1 MHLGGAGGRVNRAAP
16 WVPAPAIG
24 KPCGRPDAAN
34 NSRGGALLHFGE
46 RVHNKPREETFNHD
60 ATAADGPWLPVPA
73 DPGGEH
79 RLPLRFIGS
88 GSEHFRIWIVNLLFT
103 LVTLG
108 LYNPFAKVRRLRYF
122 HGATEVGGHPLSFH
136 ADPWKMLRGYLLV
149 MLLFA
154 ACGGAGRFSPV
165 AGAVAFCI
173 IAALWPA
180 LWHSS
185 LRFRLANTG
194 WRGLRLHSS
203 RACRTW

>member
-1 MHLGGAGGRVNRAAP
+1 M
-16 WVPAPAIG
+16 
-24 KPCGRPDAAN
+24 
-34 NSRGGALLHFGE
+34 
-46 RVHNKPREETFNHD
+46 
-60 ATAADGPWLPVPA
+60 
-73 DPGGEH
+73 
-79 RLPLRFIGS
+79 
-88 GSEHFRIWIVNLLFT
+88 
-103 LVTLG
+103 
-108 LYNPFAKVRRLRYF
+108 RRLRYF

-194 WRGLRLHSS
+194 WRGLRPHSS